1 MSMNNYDMTW
11 EVASEAFEASGP
23 KVNFMK
29 LQAGDNRI
37 RIGSGPSRVYQHWET
52 TASGKPLKV
61 TCIGDN
67 CPLCQLGHQP
77 VIRYQIKVLD
87 KQVQDDPQPKVLE
100 VGASIMR
107 QISNCAKDPEYG
119 DPTKYDIKIRKDG
132 VGRDTKYIVMASP
145 RRSDF
150 TEREEK
156 MIASLPSM
164 SEINKELSADE
175 IRKMPLQCFNNF
187 DSSHTE
193 DDEFSSASNI
203 TGRNVDAAKTDW
215 DALG

>member
-11 EVASEAFEASGP
+11 EVASEAFESTGP

-52 TASGKPLKV
+52 TLSGKPLKV

-67 CPLCQLGHQP
+67 CPLCKLGHQP
-77 VIRYQIKVLD
+77 TIRYQIKVID
-87 KQVQDDPQPKVLE
+87 KMVQEDPQAKVLE
-100 VGASIMR
+100 VGPSVIR

-119 DPTKYDIKIRKDG
+119 DPKQYDIKIRKDG

-145 RRSDF
+145 RRSDL
-150 TEREEK
+150 TEREEA
-156 MIASLPSM
+156 MIAALPSM
-164 SEINKELSADE
+164 DEINRELTPEE
-175 IRKMPLQCFNNF
+175 IRRLPLQCFSNESN
-187 DSSHTE
+187 
-193 DDEFSSASNI
+193 DDFGNDVTA
-203 TGRNVDAAKTDW
+203 RNKAAATTDW
-215 DALG
+215 ESLG